1 MNTRTAA
8 RNSSGKKEIAV
19 CGYSA
24 REKEPRMK
32 MRRVT
37 FLSLAGILAVCLPV
51 FAHHGNVAYD
61 ESKVVVLKN
70 ATVTKFAWA
79 NPHSIITFDAKNG
92 KGQVEHWAAEL
103 GSPSALTLIGWTKV
117 SVQPGDAIAVYIHQA
132 KTGNPVGRIDHIVL
146 ADGSSLRDSS
156 GGGDRGDRPSGAG
169 SKY

>member
-1 MNTRTAA
+1 M
-8 RNSSGKKEIAV
+8 EIAA
-19 CGYSA
+19 CECAG

-32 MRRVT
+32 TRLVT
-37 FLSLAGILAVCLPV
+37 FLSLAAILAVCLPR

-61 ESKVVVLKN
+61 ESKVVVLKS

-79 NPHSIITFDAKNG
+79 NPHSIITFDAKDD

-117 SVQPGDAIAVYIHQA
+117 SVQPGDAITVYIHQS
-132 KTGNPVGRIDHIVL
+132 KTGNSVGRIDHIVL